1 MFLLHN
7 SGRLNKYKT
16 AYPTRS
22 VVRGVATAVA
32 GTAITAG
39 HTAAVQCNIRVKIP
53 GPLSSTTKI
62 YARVIHKV
70 PFK

>member
-16 AYPTRS
+16 AYPTRIR
-22 VVRGVATAVA
+22 VVRGVATAVVS
-32 GTAITAG
+32 TAITAG
-39 HTAAVQCNIRVKIP
+39 HTAAVHCNIRVKMP
-53 GPLSSTTKI
+53 GSSNTKI
-62 YARVIHKV
+62 YTRDFHKV

>member
-7 SGRLNKYKT
+7 SGRLNKYKS

-32 GTAITAG
+32 GTAG
-39 HTAAVQCNIRVKIP
+39 HTAAVQCNIRVKMP
-53 GPLSSTTKI
+53 GPLSSTT
-62 YARVIHKV
+62 
-70 PFK
+70 